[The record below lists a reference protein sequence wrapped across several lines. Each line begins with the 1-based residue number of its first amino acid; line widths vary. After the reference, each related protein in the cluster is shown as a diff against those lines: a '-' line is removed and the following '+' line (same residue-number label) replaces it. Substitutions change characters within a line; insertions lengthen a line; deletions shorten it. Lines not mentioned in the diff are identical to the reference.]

1 MEYSENKNQEKSKRK
16 NLKICLGTIIVI
28 TILIISI
35 IILIPFE
42 QKEEKI
48 DPLQQQVIDELEEA
62 GYKVDIVW
70 ENYCEEDFNSAY
82 WGKENRKFTS
92 DFIMK
97 AAARYKKCRLELKV
111 KKIKEMKDDII
122 KLQKEL
128 DDGVD

>member
-1 MEYSENKNQEKSKRK
+1 MKITISGILNETPFTLSIWAARFRVCCGIINNFTNQE
-16 NLKICLGTIIVI
+16 I
-28 TILIISI
+28 
-35 IILIPFE
+35 
-42 QKEEKI
+42 Q
-48 DPLQQQVIDELEEA
+48 DVIDFKGKRDLFDYDNG
-62 GYKVDIVW
+62 GYANKVDIVW

-82 WGKENRKFTS
+82 WGKENRQFTS

-128 DDGVD
+128 DDGVE